1 MGRSSEKDKAS
12 KKDKRKEKNKQKEA
26 LQPQAPPRTIPI
38 PPAPSASLPPI
49 PVVAANIPPP
59 PSDNLLANDQVQVS
73 EEHPEAPPHTSGQEP
88 NANVLTGKRARSPD
102 PEADVHTRKREKK
115 LNKILTY
122 MYHDT
127 HADTVSDEIK
137 SYRFG
142 ARLASRV
149 VHPFVNAHDALV
161 FGQHYA
167 DASAELSDSDTS
179 PTPTWDPTLRI
190 TPDVCHPSLETER
203 QEKRE
208 YIFQYHAI
216 LDVMPNLKT
225 DLPLLDADQ
234 LVTYTNFV
242 NHFARASRGD
252 DTNSLRKDI
261 LLLYREEGLRLDP
274 SYSEAPSNLV
284 KHRRGWE
291 NDYTARLLCP
301 QELLDTYNADP
312 EVFRKRVKAGTIKI
326 TPGAYCALLY
336 DQKLA
341 ATSSGEGDEH
351 IGLLRSLLLVACYK
365 RVWTGRANAF
375 LPGVAAGP
383 CAGKQPISRVYNVGR
398 VNPRSIAYVIILAR
412 FSLTSQTSFNVLDD
426 IGKFSYLELY
436 TRILSL
442 FRDAES
448 PWCKETLAWWDM
460 QVYGVTPAVPI
471 RGEEPEEE
479 TAADRLERR
488 QKSERKAR
496 RQATSRARRR
506 GPSHPRGSSSPG
518 PSSG

>member
-59 PSDNLLANDQVQVS
+59 PSDNLLANDQVRVS
-73 EEHPEAPPHTSGQEP
+73 EERLEAPPHTSGQEP
-88 NANVLTGKRARSPD
+88 NATVLTGKRARSPD
-102 PEADVHTRKREKK
+102 PEADMHTRKREKK
-115 LNKILTY
+115 LNNILSY

-127 HADTVSDEIK
+127 HADIVSDEIK
-137 SYRFG
+137 SYQFG
-142 ARLASRV
+142 ARLASCM
-149 VHPFVNAHDALV
+149 VHLFVNVHDALV

-167 DASAELSDSDTS
+167 NTSTELSDSDDES
-179 PTPTWDPTLRI
+179 DSDLGSDSEGAADKRKAI
-190 TPDVCHPSLETER
+190 ER

-216 LDVMPNLKT
+216 PDVMPNLKT

-242 NHFARASRGD
+242 RD

-261 LLLYREEGLRLDP
+261 LLLYCKEGLRLDP

-284 KHRRGWE
+284 KHRHGWE

-341 ATSSGEGDEH
+341 ATSSGKGDEH
-351 IGLLRSLLLVACYK
+351 IGLLRSLLLVAC
-365 RVWTGRANAF
+365 VWTGRSNTF

-383 CAGKQPISRVYNVGR
+383 CAGKQPISRVYNVGF
-398 VNPRSIAYVIILAR
+398 VNLRSIAYVIILAH
-412 FSLTSQTSFNVLDD
+412 FSLTSQTLFNVLDD
-426 IGKFSYLELY
+426 VRKFSYLELY
-436 TRILSL
+436 MRILSL

-448 PWCKETLAWWDM
+448 LWCKETLAWWDM
-460 QVYGVTPAVPI
+460 QVYGVAPAVPI
-471 RGEEPEEE
+471 RGEEPQEE
-479 TAADRLERR
+479 TAADRLKHC
-488 QKSERKAR
+488 QKSERKACW
-496 RQATSRARRR
+496 QATSRAHRR
-506 GPSHPRGSSSPG
+506 GPSHPQGSSSPG

>member
-12 KKDKRKEKNKQKEA
+12 KKDKCKEKNKQKEA

-38 PPAPSASLPPI
+38 PPAPSALLPPI

-59 PSDNLLANDQVQVS
+59 PSDNLLANNQVQVS
-73 EEHPEAPPHTSGQEP
+73 EEHPEALPHTSGQEP
-88 NANVLTGKRARSPD
+88 NANVLMGKRARSPD
-102 PEADVHTRKREKK
+102 LEADAHTRKREKK

-142 ARLASRV
+142 AHLASRV
-149 VHPFVNAHDALV
+149 VHPFVNAHNALV
-161 FGQHYA
+161 FGQHYT
-167 DASAELSDSDTS
+167 DATAELSDSDDES
-179 PTPTWDPTLRI
+179 DSDWGSDSEGAADKRKAR
-190 TPDVCHPSLETER
+190 ETER

-216 LDVMPNLKT
+216 LDVMPNLKM

-242 NHFARASRGD
+242 NHFACASRGD
-252 DTNSLRKDI
+252 NTNSLRKDI
-261 LLLYREEGLRLDP
+261 LLLYRKEGLRLDP
-274 SYSEAPSNLV
+274 LYSEAPSNLV

-291 NDYTARLLCP
+291 NNYTARLLCP
-301 QELLDTYNADP
+301 QELLNTYNANP
-312 EVFRKRVKAGTIKI
+312 KVYRVKAGTIKI

-351 IGLLRSLLLVACYK
+351 VGLLRSLLLVACYK
-365 RVWTGRANAF
+365 HVWTGRSKVF

-383 CAGKQPISRVYNVGR
+383 CTGKQPISRVYNVGR

-412 FSLTSQTSFNVLDD
+412 FSLTSQTSFSVLDD
-426 IGKFSYLELY
+426 VGKFSYLELY
-436 TRILSL
+436 MRILSL
-442 FRDAES
+442 FHDVES

-460 QVYGVTPAVPI
+460 QVYGVAPAVPI

-479 TAADRLERR
+479 TAAD
-488 QKSERKAR
+488 
-496 RQATSRARRR
+496 
-506 GPSHPRGSSSPG
+506 
-518 PSSG
+518 